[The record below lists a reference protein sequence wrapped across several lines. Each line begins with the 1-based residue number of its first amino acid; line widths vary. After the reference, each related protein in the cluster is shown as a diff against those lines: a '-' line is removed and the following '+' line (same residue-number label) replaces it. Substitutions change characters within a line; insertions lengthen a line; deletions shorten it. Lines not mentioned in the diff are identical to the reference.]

1 MPVVVRRRFDR
12 FRVEFRASERKERGF
27 SGNGEQGFG
36 GWSFGVGSG
45 GGDWGVDSEAA
56 VEEGM

>member
-1 MPVVVRRRFDR
+1 MPVIVRRRFDR

-36 GWSFGVGSG
+36 EWSFGVGYG